1 MNYRMICQILGR
13 VLLIEA
19 ALMVLPLI
27 AGISYGDSL
36 WPFLLAIAPTALAG
50 FALVKIKP
58 RTEEIFARE
67 GFAVVGLSWVAMS
80 MFGALPFVFAGEIPN
95 YIDALFE
102 TVSGFTTTG
111 SSILKNV
118 EAMNHSCMFWRC
130 FTHWIGGMGV
140 LVFIMAVLPMSGDHY
155 MHVMRA
161 EVPGP
166 TVGKLVPKA
175 KKTAAILYLIYA
187 VMTLI
192 ETIMLICGGM
202 SFFDALLH
210 SFATA
215 GTGGFST
222 KALSVG
228 FYNSTYIDIVIGTFM
243 ILFGVNFNLYF
254 FILIGNFRAALHS
267 EELRAYL
274 GVIAFAVVT
283 IAIDIANMY
292 SGFFHALRYSY
303 FQVAS
308 IISTTGFATT
318 DFDKW
323 PEYSRW
329 VLVLLMFVGACAGST
344 GGGIKVSRFVILIK
358 SAFCEVRRL
367 QHPRSFSK
375 VRLEGKVVD
384 EQTVRYAYA
393 FFVMY
398 ILIILFSVM
407 LVSLDNFDFTT
418 NFTGVMACI
427 SNIGPGLSLVGPM
440 GNFAMFSWFSKIVL
454 ILDMLI
460 GRLEI
465 YPILLLCAPSV
476 WKRNG

>member
-1 MNYRMICQILGR
+1 
-13 VLLIEA
+13 
-19 ALMVLPLI
+19 
-27 AGISYGDSL
+27 
-36 WPFLLAIAPTALAG
+36 
-50 FALVKIKP
+50 
-58 RTEEIFARE
+58 
-67 GFAVVGLSWVAMS
+67 
-80 MFGALPFVFAGEIPN
+80 
-95 YIDALFE
+95 
-102 TVSGFTTTG
+102 
-111 SSILKNV
+111 
-118 EAMNHSCMFWRC
+118 
-130 FTHWIGGMGV
+130 
-140 LVFIMAVLPMSGDHY
+140 
-155 MHVMRA
+155 
-161 EVPGP
+161 
-166 TVGKLVPKA
+166 
-175 KKTAAILYLIYA
+175 
-187 VMTLI
+187 
-192 ETIMLICGGM
+192 
-202 SFFDALLH
+202 
-210 SFATA
+210 
-215 GTGGFST
+215 
-222 KALSVG
+222 
-228 FYNSTYIDIVIGTFM
+228 
-243 ILFGVNFNLYF
+243 
-254 FILIGNFRAALHS
+254 
-267 EELRAYL
+267 
-274 GVIAFAVVT
+274 
-283 IAIDIANMY
+283 
-292 SGFFHALRYSY
+292 
-303 FQVAS
+303 VAS

-367 QHPRSFSK
+367 QHPRSVSK